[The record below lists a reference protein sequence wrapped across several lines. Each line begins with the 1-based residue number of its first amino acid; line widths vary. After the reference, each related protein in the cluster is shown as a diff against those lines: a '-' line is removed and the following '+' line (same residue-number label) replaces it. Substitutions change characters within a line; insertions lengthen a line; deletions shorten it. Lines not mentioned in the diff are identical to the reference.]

1 MDRNITLLIAFLGC
15 NAFVHAQTRPTD
27 PLTLARAALIAE
39 GIKADDLSQLRI
51 ADSYVDAG
59 TGVRHTWMKQQW
71 QELDIF
77 NSEIAVHQRA
87 MATWWR

>member
-15 NAFVHAQTRPTD
+15 NAFVDAQTRPAD

-51 ADSYVDAG
+51 ADSYVDA
-59 TGVRHTWMKQQW
+59 RHRYPPHLDAATVAGHRYLQQ
-71 QELDIF
+71 
-77 NSEIAVHQRA
+77 
-87 MATWWR
+87 